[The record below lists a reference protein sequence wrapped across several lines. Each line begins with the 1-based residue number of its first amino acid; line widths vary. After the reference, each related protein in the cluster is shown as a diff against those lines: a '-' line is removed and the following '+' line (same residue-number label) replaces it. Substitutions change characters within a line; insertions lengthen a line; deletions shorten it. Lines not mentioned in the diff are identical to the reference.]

1 MIVNHKIYGRMRVDP
16 DELATPD
23 AFIWARPLT
32 RKGDKLYVGKSALD
46 NQGGYVPKKRA
57 DPERITKYL
66 PLVYAAAANL
76 CRGQDDYDE
85 VWCEGALGLVEAD
98 ARYNEQNNAAFA
110 SFAKPYVS
118 GYILNMQNPQ
128 RNGQMNMVQERVEAR
143 LSTDKTTE
151 EKHMLGSIYE
161 AFQELTPKQQYV
173 MRGLYEMGLT
183 QQQVADHM
191 GVDQT
196 AVHYISERATVAIR
210 KHLGLDA
217 TKNEKSVGEGVIK
230 S

>member
-16 DELATPD
+16 DELSTPD
-23 AFIWARPLT
+23 AFIWAKPLT

-183 QQQVADHM
+183 QEQIAEHM
-191 GVDQT
+191 GVAQQSVSDL
-196 AVHYISERATVAIR
+196 HDRATVAIR
-210 KHLGLDA
+210 KHLGVNGEEIV
-217 TKNEKSVGEGVIK
+217 KNFGEGAVE